1 MKNPQKQFIFTCFPA
16 ILRSRPC
23 ARFPLPAAYFSRNRF
38 CRYGA
43 LPSCLFASAARRA
56 LSSSVPPDSHTHAPR
71 KSASEFAGKIS
82 RTLSACIFCTSCRS
96 SRRTYF
102 SPSVCVRFSRN
113 KPPDISPSVCV
124 RFSRN
129 KPHARRNAAFARL
142 TSAAEPTTAESN
154 RNRTD
159 NSRPFIF
166 LRHTPHHVAFPR
178 PPHQTAQAKST

>member
-1 MKNPQKQFIFTCFPA
+1 MENPQKQFIFTCFPA

-43 LPSCLFASAARRA
+43 FPSCLFAPAARRA
-56 LSSSVPPDSHTHAPR
+56 LDSPVPPDSHTHAPR
-71 KSASEFAGKIS
+71 KFASEFAAKNKHK
-82 RTLSACIFCTSCRS
+82 LSACIFRTSCRS

-102 SPSVCVRFSRN
+102 F
-113 KPPDISPSVCV
+113 PSVCV

-129 KPHARRNAAFARL
+129 KPHARPQRRFRAADIRGR
-142 TSAAEPTTAESN
+142 TPTTAESN

-159 NSRPFIF
+159 NSRSFIF

>member
-1 MKNPQKQFIFTCFPA
+1 MKNPQKQLISTCFPA
-16 ILRSRPC
+16 ILRSRPH

-38 CRYGA
+38 CLYGA

-56 LSSSVPPDSHTHAPR
+56 LYSPVPPDSHTHAPR
-71 KSASEFAGKIS
+71 KSASEFAGKNKPHAF
-82 RTLSACIFCTSCRS
+82 RL
-96 SRRTYF
+96 YLLHVQLLLPPHVF
-102 SPSVCVRFSRN
+102 SPPHVFF
-113 KPPDISPSVCV
+113 PSVCV

>member
-16 ILRSRPC
+16 IFRSRPH
-23 ARFPLPAAYFSRNRF
+23 ARFPLPAAYFCRDRF
-38 CRYGA
+38 CQYGA
-43 LPSCLFASAARRA
+43 LPPCLFATAARRA
-56 LSSSVPPDSHTHAPR
+56 LYSPVPFESHTHAPR
-71 KSASEFAGKIS
+71 KFASEFAGKNKPHAF
-82 RTLSACIFCTSCRS
+82 RLYLLHVLSLLPPRVFIPRPM
-96 SRRTYF
+96 F
-102 SPSVCVRFSRN
+102 SPSVCVRFSLN
-113 KPPDISPSVCV
+113 KS
-124 RFSRN
+124 
-129 KPHARRNAAFARL
+129 HARRNAAFARL